1 MSPTPLKKMASS
13 MQDKVVL
20 SYYDS
25 LLRESDVALL
35 TGANWINDKI
45 IGFYFELD
53 TTLYE
58 HFCNVMQFSSEQ
70 SRAANCHYSHLLCFC
85 RYLGQELFSDS
96 RDRVCLITPDVTQ
109 FIKIYNGIKISIT
122 VVIKVLICRS

>member
-1 MSPTPLKKMASS
+1 MQKKMASS
-13 MQDKVVL
+13 MQDKVAL

-35 TGANWINDKI
+35 IGANWINDKI

-58 HFCNVMQFSSEQ
+58 HFCNFLDYTV
-70 SRAANCHYSHLLCFC
+70 LC
-85 RYLGQELFSDS
+85 
-96 RDRVCLITPDVTQ
+96 I
-109 FIKIYNGIKISIT
+109 
-122 VVIKVLICRS
+122 